1 VGASAFKLPT
11 LSASDSKKIWA
22 LVAGVSQK
30 AKNVGLAD
38 WWSVIGCT
46 FYTGKHKKLASAP
59 SARVLPGIFPNPSFF
74 K

>member
-1 VGASAFKLPT
+1 
-11 LSASDSKKIWA
+11 
-22 LVAGVSQK
+22 VAGVSQK